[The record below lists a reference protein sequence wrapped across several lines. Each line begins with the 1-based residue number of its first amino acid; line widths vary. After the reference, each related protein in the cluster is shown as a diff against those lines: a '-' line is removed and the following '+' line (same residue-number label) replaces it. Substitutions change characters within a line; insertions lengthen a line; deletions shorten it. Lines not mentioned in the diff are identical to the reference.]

1 MDNNE
6 SERVM
11 PDKIFINLPVKDL
24 EASKK
29 FYETIGL
36 VNNKQFTDETA
47 AAMVLTDHIYVMLL
61 THPKFAAFS
70 PAPIADTQNNTS
82 ALYALSCETRDYVD
96 EIVKKAVA
104 AGGSTYGDPKD
115 HGFMYQHG
123 FRDPDGHTWEP
134 FYMDPSFVE

>member
-1 MDNNE
+1 
-6 SERVM
+6 M
-11 PDKIFINLPVKDL
+11 PDKIFVNLPVNDL

-29 FYETIGL
+29 FYEAIGF

-47 AAMVLTDHIYVMLL
+47 AAMVLTDNIYVMLL

-70 PAPIADTQNNTS
+70 PAPLADTQKSTA
-82 ALYALSCETRDYVD
+82 ALYAVSFETREEVD
-96 EIVKKAVA
+96 EIVKNAVA

-134 FYMDPSFVE
+134 FYMDPSFVQ